1 MRKDKVFEPDKKE
14 LEQLAGDT
22 HFVTDI
28 QRRVKEMLDERGRR
42 RDEIRQEIQA
52 FDSRALPGVLNAAY
66 VFTVQL
72 KKRDQELLA
81 SLLAELVG
89 ENLAAREMLLRVG
102 VLEAPFV
109 PTRKTALMA
118 LQQLGNIREEEVARI
133 RLRAWRDAD
142 RSGDYEAALAL
153 YEFLVQQEDSQSCSE
168 IKRWAQELFEERGD
182 IGPRFLDLAL
192 HCAPQ
197 DSYQIL
203 KDALGAMDREATEFS
218 RAMHNI
224 MSSEFVSNHMP
235 QMLQAAN
242 EVKENT
248 EGYAHKGIEHLFTGP
263 IASYLR
269 HHPDTVVDTGE
280 LISREYE
287 SLYRFWWQGLGE
299 LLKLEAV
306 RQYFEDQ
313 TTSPL
318 DEFTR
323 EGAVQ
328 LLFAEKDNANKL
340 WALGI
345 LERLEESAPDQY
357 QDVLD
362 EFAKRQG
369 KNVNDPG
376 INPSRRS
383 TLTKTQG

>member
-1 MRKDKVFEPDKKE
+1 MRKVFEPDEME
-14 LEQLAGDT
+14 LADLGGDT

-28 QRRVKEMLDERGRR
+28 QRRVKEMFSERGERR
-42 RDEIRQEIQA
+42 EEIRRGIQA
-52 FDSRALPGVLNAAY
+52 FDSRALPGALNAAY

-72 KKRDQELLA
+72 KKRDQKLLA
-81 SLLAELVG
+81 GLLAELVG

-109 PTRKTALMA
+109 PTRKTAIMA
-118 LQQLGNIREEEVARI
+118 LQQLGDVREEEIAQI

-142 RSGDYEAALAL
+142 GSGDYEAALAL
-153 YEFLVQQEDSQSCSE
+153 YEFLAQQGDDPSCSE
-168 IKRWAQELFEERGD
+168 IRYLAQELFKERID

-203 KDALGAMDREATEFS
+203 KDALGAMDREALEFS

-224 MSSEFVSNHMP
+224 MSPEFVSNHIP
-235 QMLQAAN
+235 QILQAAN

-248 EGYAHKGIEHLFTGP
+248 EGYAHKGIQNLFTGP

-269 HHPDTVVDTGE
+269 HHPEEVVDTGE
-280 LISREYE
+280 SISREYK
-287 SLYRFWWQGLGE
+287 SLYRFWWQGLGG

-306 RQYFEDQ
+306 KQYFEDQ

-318 DEFTR
+318 DEFTL

-328 LLFAEKDNANKL
+328 LLFTGKDDAKFKL
-340 WALGI
+340 WALDI
-345 LERLEESAPDQY
+345 LERLEESAPDRY
-357 QDVLD
+357 QDALY

-369 KNVNDPG
+369 KNVDDPG
-376 INPSRRS
+376 INPSRRG
-383 TLTKTQG
+383 TLTKA

>member
-1 MRKDKVFEPDKKE
+1 MRKVFEPDEME
-14 LEQLAGDT
+14 LADLGGDT

-28 QRRVKEMLDERGRR
+28 QRRVKEMFSERGERR
-42 RDEIRQEIQA
+42 EEIRRGIQA
-52 FDSRALPGVLNAAY
+52 FDSRALPGALNAAY

-72 KKRDQELLA
+72 KKRDQKLLA
-81 SLLAELVG
+81 GLLAELVG

-118 LQQLGNIREEEVARI
+118 LQQLGDVREEEIAQI

-142 RSGDYEAALAL
+142 GSGDYEAALAL
-153 YEFLVQQEDSQSCSE
+153 YEFLAQQGDDPSCSE
-168 IKRWAQELFEERGD
+168 IRYLAQELFKERID

-203 KDALGAMDREATEFS
+203 KDALGAMDREALEFS

-224 MSSEFVSNHMP
+224 MSPEFVSNHIP
-235 QMLQAAN
+235 QILQAAHD
-242 EVKENT
+242 VKENT
-248 EGYAHKGIEHLFTGP
+248 KGYAHKGIQNLFTGP

-269 HHPDTVVDTGE
+269 HHPEEVVDTGE
-280 LISREYE
+280 SISREYK
-287 SLYRFWWQGLGE
+287 SLYRFWWQGLGG

-306 RQYFEDQ
+306 KQYFEDQ

-318 DEFTR
+318 DEFML

-328 LLFAEKDNANKL
+328 LLFTGKDDAKFKL
-340 WALGI
+340 WALDI
-345 LERLEESAPDQY
+345 LERLEESAPDRY
-357 QDVLD
+357 QDALY

-369 KNVNDPG
+369 KNVDDPG

-383 TLTKTQG
+383 TLTKA